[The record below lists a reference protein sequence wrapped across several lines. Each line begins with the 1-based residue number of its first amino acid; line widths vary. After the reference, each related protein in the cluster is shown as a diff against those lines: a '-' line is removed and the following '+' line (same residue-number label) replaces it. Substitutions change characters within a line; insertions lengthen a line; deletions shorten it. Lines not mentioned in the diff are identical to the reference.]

1 MSFLRED
8 TELAHDEWASQETRD
23 RRVGWND
30 QGRLASECSV
40 WRYSCYLSPSI
51 DQVTAQAM
59 LEGPI
64 VDRLRLMFE
73 TAGRVCREPS
83 HPPYLKKAAETFL
96 EKATDLVERG
106 AYRAHGIDDMSPII
120 APYME

>member
-1 MSFLRED
+1 MSYLR
-8 TELAHDEWASQETRD
+8 DEEAAFHGEYAS
-23 RRVGWND
+23 RRTIEARQGPND

-51 DQVTAQAM
+51 DAVTASAM

-64 VDRLRLMFE
+64 IDRMRLMFE
-73 TAGRVCREPS
+73 TAGKVCREPS
-83 HPPYLKKAAETFL
+83 HPPYLKKAAVTFL

-106 AYRAHGIDDMSPII
+106 AFKVHGIEDMSPIVE
-120 APYME
+120 PYID